1 MSNGLDCRIESSQC
15 IIRQITTFLQ
25 NILTS
30 FFFKSLFHASNLNS
44 WWKLNTWNNG
54 RTKEETKIF
63 RRNSMI
69 SQIVFWLDSI
79 CGNHECRLYLNLSKF
94 LLIIVL
100 RITVWDRV
108 PKEDAANFES
118 ATFLWFT
125 YVVNMSRIATFLGR
139 FWIFG

>member
-69 SQIVFWLDSI
+69 SRIVFWLDSI

-100 RITVWDRV
+100 RIISKYGFCWRV
-108 PKEDAANFES
+108 YTQLLMYLVHCTLKKITTLQQKFRD
-118 ATFLWFT
+118 L
-125 YVVNMSRIATFLGR
+125 VL
-139 FWIFG
+139 